1 MNFVLPF
8 FSGFLTASV
17 GIALPGLINMTAAK
31 ISIRDGR
38 ERALM
43 FILGALIIIFFQTLS
58 AVLFARYIDA
68 RPEIVVLLRE
78 VGFGIFSLLAIYFF
92 FFAKTPKKI
101 KKETLN
107 MRSKTSRFFLG
118 MLLSTINFFPV
129 PYYVF
134 ITISL
139 ASYRLFSFN
148 QIPIFLFLIG
158 VMLGSAVIF
167 YYYISFFGKIESKTD
182 FFFRNMN
189 KILGTITAVVAFLS
203 LCSILNYYY

>member
-1 MNFVLPF
+1 MNFALPF

-78 VGFGIFSLLAIYFF
+78 VGFGIFSLLAFYFF
-92 FFAKTPKKI
+92 FLAKTPKKI

-148 QIPIFLFLIG
+148 QIPISLFLIG

-167 YYYISFFGKIESKTD
+167 YYYISFFEKIESKTD

-189 KILGTITAVVAFLS
+189 KILGTITSIVALLS

>member
-38 ERALM
+38 ERAMM
-43 FILGALIIIFFQTLS
+43 FVLGALIIIFFQTLS

-78 VGFGIFSLLAIYFF
+78 VGFGIFSLLAFYFF

-107 MRSKTSRFFLG
+107 MRSKTSRFLLG

-148 QIPIFLFLIG
+148 QWPISLFLIG

-167 YYYISFFGKIESKTD
+167 YYYISFFEKIESKTD

-189 KILGTITAVVAFLS
+189 KILGTITAIVAFLS

>member
-1 MNFVLPF
+1 MYFVLPF

-38 ERALM
+38 ERAMM

-68 RPEIVVLLRE
+68 RPDIIVLLRE
-78 VGFGIFSLLAIYFF
+78 VGFGIFTLLSIYFF
-92 FFAKTPKKI
+92 FLARPPKKI
-101 KKETLN
+101 KKNTLN

-139 ASYRLFSFN
+139 ASYKLFSFN
-148 QIPIFLFLIG
+148 EIPISLFLLG
-158 VMLGSAVIF
+158 VMIGSTVIF
-167 YYYISFFGKIESKTD
+167 YYYVSFFQKIESKTD

-189 KILGTITAVVAFLS
+189 QILGTITAIVAFFS
-203 LCSILNYYY
+203 LCSILKYYY

>member
-1 MNFVLPF
+1 MNFALPF
-8 FSGFLTASV
+8 FSGFLTATV

-38 ERALM
+38 ERAMM

-68 RPEIVVLLRE
+68 RPDIVVLLRE
-78 VGFGIFSLLAIYFF
+78 VGFGIFALLTVYFF
-92 FFAKTPKKI
+92 FLAKKPKKVTGESL
-101 KKETLN
+101 K

-139 ASYRLFSFN
+139 ASYQLFAFN
-148 QIPIFLFLIG
+148 RIPISLFLCG

-167 YYYISFFGKIESKTD
+167 YYYVNFFEKIESKTD

-189 KILGTITAVVAFLS
+189 QILGTITGIVALFS
-203 LCSILNYYY
+203 LCSIINYYY

>member
-1 MNFVLPF
+1 MNLALPF
-8 FSGFLTASV
+8 FSGFLTASF

-43 FILGALIIIFFQTLS
+43 FVLGALIIIFFQTLS

-68 RPEIVVLLRE
+68 RPDIIVLLRE

-92 FFAKTPKKI
+92 FLAKTPKKI

-134 ITISL
+134 ITISM
-139 ASYRLFSFN
+139 ASYQLFSFN
-148 QIPIFLFLIG
+148 RMPISLFLVG
-158 VMLGSAVIF
+158 VMLGSTVIF
-167 YYYISFFGKIESKTD
+167 YYYVRFFQKIESKTD

-189 KILGTITAVVAFLS
+189 KILGTITAIVAFFS
-203 LCSILNYYY
+203 LCGIVKYYF